1 VVVSG
6 NLWHKVV
13 TNGEKLKNRGKI
25 AMLLLTGEYQH
36 VIDDKSRVLIS
47 NKLRSQID
55 VDEHGSS
62 FYLVLGA
69 NGVLCLYPEKYFEQI
84 VQAVAPA
91 TSAADEAVSFERM
104 SFALASK
111 VELDSQGRLLI
122 NERLRTRAGL
132 TSQITLV
139 GVRDHIE
146 VWNSQNWEQYIA
158 DHMAQYQ
165 NQMAQARKD
174 VLQKQSQ
181 GFPFCD
187 VSQNGFPRKYNPMN
201 GGIADNECE

>member
-1 VVVSG
+1 
-6 NLWHKVV
+6 
-13 TNGEKLKNRGKI
+13 
-25 AMLLLTGEYQH
+25 MLLLTGEYQH
-36 VIDDKSRVLIS
+36 VIDNKSRVLIS

-69 NGVLCLYPEKYFEQI
+69 NGILCLYPERYFEQI

-111 VELDSQGRLLI
+111 VELDAQGRLLI
-122 NERLRTRAGL
+122 NEKLRSRAGL
-132 TSQITLV
+132 NNQITLV

-146 VWNSQNWEQYIA
+146 VWNSDNWEQYVE

-165 NQMAQARKD
+165 KQMAQARKA
-174 VLQKQSQ
+174 VLE
-181 GFPFCD
+181 
-187 VSQNGFPRKYNPMN
+187 QNVQE
-201 GGIADNECE
+201 I